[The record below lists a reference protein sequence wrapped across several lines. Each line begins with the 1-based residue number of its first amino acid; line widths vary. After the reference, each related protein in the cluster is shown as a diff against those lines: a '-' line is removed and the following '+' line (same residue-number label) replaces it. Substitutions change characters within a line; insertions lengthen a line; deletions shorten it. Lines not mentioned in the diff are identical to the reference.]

1 MTKEICKLQSL
12 KHTFLFR
19 QQKSKASNGIFLVS
33 HKSNWHFQESGRY
46 FVRWIASAAAPL
58 LPPQRPLLPLNV
70 CSSLRCV
77 ECRPEAVAGR
87 VPGWWF
93 KPIWT
98 NGVVKLG
105 IIISKYPTSIIG
117 INKKN
122 ISNPKKREKKTQV
135 FRPWNSICVSGT
147 LPEMPCM
154 TSTVKV
160 RVLGPLEDLLLLVL

>member
-122 ISNPKKREKKTQV
+122 ISNPKKREKKHRCSGHGTQY
-135 FRPWNSICVSGT
+135 VSVVHFQKC
-147 LPEMPCM
+147 PAWP
-154 TSTVKV
+154 
-160 RVLGPLEDLLLLVL
+160 PL